1 MPRAFFGTV
10 FCVALV
16 FWLISVLTPSRAV
29 HADDNEVDLA
39 LVLAMDSSASIDQ
52 QEFALQMQGVGWAF
66 QQADVKAAIRHGKLR
81 RIAVSVVEWSGKNS
95 QEIVMQWTIITND
108 DDAQNF
114 GETAARMLRKL
125 GPGATSISSILSFSD
140 ALLDK
145 APPAAR
151 RVIDLSSDGPNNV
164 GEVVNAARDRLIDKG
179 ITINA
184 LAILNEWRN
193 LDDYFQREVVGG
205 EGNFVVPANNFE
217 AYADAIH
224 IKLVKEIA
232 GPGIS

>member
-1 MPRAFFGTV
+1 
-10 FCVALV
+10 
-16 FWLISVLTPSRAV
+16 
-29 HADDNEVDLA
+29 
-39 LVLAMDSSASIDQ
+39 
-52 QEFALQMQGVGWAF
+52 
-66 QQADVKAAIRHGKLR
+66 
-81 RIAVSVVEWSGKNS
+81 
-95 QEIVMQWTIITND
+95 
-108 DDAQNF
+108 
-114 GETAARMLRKL
+114 MLRKL

-217 AYADAIH
+217 AYADAFTS
-224 IKLVKEIA
+224 
-232 GPGIS
+232 GSRD